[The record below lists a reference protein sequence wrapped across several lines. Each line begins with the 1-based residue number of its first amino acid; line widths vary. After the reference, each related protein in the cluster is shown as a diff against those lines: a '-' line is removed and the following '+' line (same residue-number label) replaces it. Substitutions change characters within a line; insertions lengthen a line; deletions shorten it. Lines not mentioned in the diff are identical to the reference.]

1 MSDERRR
8 RSRAE
13 RDEQARRA
21 RAHAH
26 LARVRAGRTTRAAGG
41 TAGGGRRRRPV
52 SVPSTRALTG
62 GILVV
67 ALVSGFASGDA
78 FLATA
83 AAFSG
88 SPGAVEVIAVRG
100 ARHLTADEVASAT
113 GVSRGTP
120 LAGVDLDAVVDQ
132 LEDHDWIASARALRL
147 PGGAVIVHVEEHQPL
162 ALVEIGGP
170 EALFAVD
177 AAGRPFA
184 PADATTFAELPRL
197 VPDGSVTLHDASATL
212 ATALSIARMFPEH
225 GLAQPRS
232 IGVPAEDDPEGFT
245 LQLHGQGAR
254 VVLGRKDLDTRIGN
268 LARLL
273 ATRAGEVSRAR
284 EVDLRFADQV
294 VLREKST
301 RKGSAEATDSRGRA
315 GRSGKRPSG

>member
-1 MSDERRR
+1 MRDERKR

-26 LARVRAGRTTRAAGG
+26 LARVRAGRTTRAAEGA
-41 TAGGGRRRRPV
+41 AGRGRRRVP
-52 SVPSTRALTG
+52 VPSTRVLAG
-62 GILVV
+62 GALVV

-88 SPGAVEVIAVRG
+88 APGAVEVIAVRG
-100 ARHLTADEVASAT
+100 ARHLTAEEVARAT

-120 LAGVDLDAVVDQ
+120 LAGIDLDAVVDQ

-147 PGGAVIVHVEEHQPL
+147 PGGAVVVHVEEHQPL
-162 ALVEIGGP
+162 ALVEIGGS
-170 EALFAVD
+170 EALLFAVD

-197 VPDGSVTLHDASATL
+197 VPDGSVTPHDASATL
-212 ATALSIARMFPEH
+212 ATALRIARMFPEH

-245 LQLHGQGAR
+245 LQLRGQGAR
-254 VVLGRKDLDTRIGN
+254 IVLGRDDLDTRIGN

-273 ATRAGEVSRAR
+273 ATRGGEVSRAR

-301 RKGSAEATDSRGRA
+301 RKGSAEAIDSRGRA
-315 GRSGKRPSG
+315 GRSRKRPSG

>member
-1 MSDERRR
+1 MRDERKRH
-8 RSRAE
+8 SRAE

-26 LARVRAGRTTRAAGG
+26 LARVRAGRTTRTAEGA
-41 TAGGGRRRRPV
+41 AGGGRRHARV
-52 SVPSTRALTG
+52 SVPSARALAG
-62 GILVV
+62 GALVV
-67 ALVSGFASGDA
+67 ALVSGFASGDT

-100 ARHLTADEVASAT
+100 ARHLTAEEVASAT

-120 LAGVDLDAVVDQ
+120 LAGIDLDEVVDQ

-147 PGGAVIVHVEEHQPL
+147 PGGAVVVHVEEHQPL
-162 ALVEIGGP
+162 GLVEIGGP
-170 EALFAVD
+170 DALFAVD
-177 AAGRPFA
+177 AAGQPFA
-184 PADATTFAELPRL
+184 PADAASFAELPRL
-197 VPDGSVTLHDASATL
+197 VPDGSVTPHEASATL
-212 ATALSIARMFPEH
+212 ATALRIARMFPEH

-245 LQLHGQGAR
+245 LQLRGQDAR
-254 VVLGRKDLDTRIGN
+254 IVLGRDDLDTRIGN

-301 RKGSAEATDSRGRA
+301 RKGSTEATDPRGRA
-315 GRSGKRPSG
+315 GRSRRQPSG